1 MSSLREFALRAVA
14 FVTRARRRDDDL
26 GDELRFHQ
34 SMLEQ
39 SLERQGLDPAAAR
52 REARLQLG
60 GPTQIAEAYGDQRTL
75 PWLETVLQD
84 VRYALRTLC
93 RAPGFTLAAMTT
105 IALGIGANT
114 AIFTV
119 ANTALLRPL
128 PFADPDRLVFFGDTG
143 SDGLP
148 SNIGFQTFADV
159 RDRTRAFQDV
169 AAIRSWQPTLVTTD
183 AERLNAMRVSWNFFA
198 MLGVRPALGRN
209 FRREDD
215 HPDRYRVLI
224 LSDGLWRRRFNADPA
239 VVGRTI
245 RMNDQS
251 FEIVGVMPASFE
263 PLAVVRTSTSAQSSG
278 PFWATRAT
286 CRMRAAV
293 VST

>member
-14 FVTRARRRDDDL
+14 FVTRARRRDEDL

-39 SLERQGLDPAAAR
+39 SLERQGLDPAAAH

-84 VRYALRTLC
+84 VRYALRTLS
-93 RAPGFTLAAMTT
+93 RAPGFTLAAMIT

-159 RDRTRAFQDV
+159 RDRTRAFQDL
-169 AAIRSWQPTLVTTD
+169 AADGRESLPARRANFLCLRHGAGRAAGVVVIGRWKGGNRRHFGLKVLPRQ
-183 AERLNAMRVSWNFFA
+183 EIVSPAADLRNSCRQRA
-198 MLGVRPALGRN
+198 LRISSLHIAVQHNRPYLSRGLGR
-209 FRREDD
+209 
-215 HPDRYRVLI
+215 
-224 LSDGLWRRRFNADPA
+224 S
-239 VVGRTI
+239 
-245 RMNDQS
+245 
-251 FEIVGVMPASFE
+251 
-263 PLAVVRTSTSAQSSG
+263 
-278 PFWATRAT
+278 
-286 CRMRAAV
+286 
-293 VST
+293 